1 MRGHARSR
9 TRTRPCRGRVMRRE
23 DPHVHTYD
31 SHWPLHFVG
40 YAFTS
45 MLDLFRGDIDGQ
57 AQLIWTPQGSP
68 SLPFTYL
75 CYDSAS
81 LDLID
86 GIAINLRISC
96 RADGHDDGRRYA
108 RTHIHI
114 IYARTNTLSYISTTL
129 ASEFQWIPIRVV
141 AECRSLS
148 DDPTIPRV
156 MTFTRSLD
164 FVRTFLYSLTWR

>member
-1 MRGHARSR
+1 MFADTHVRINAH
-9 TRTRPCRGRVMRRE
+9 GRVADELCDVRIRAYI
-23 DPHVHTYD
+23 HTYVYTYD

-96 RADGHDDGRRYA
+96 RVDATTVSRDTRIHTYIYIYV
-108 RTHIHI
+108 RTLLYMY
-114 IYARTNTLSYISTTL
+114 IYIYIST
-129 ASEFQWIPIRVV
+129 I
-141 AECRSLS
+141 LS
-148 DDPTIPRV
+148 HLNFNEYR
-156 MTFTRSLD
+156 LG
-164 FVRTFLYSLTWR
+164 

>member
-1 MRGHARSR
+1 
-9 TRTRPCRGRVMRRE
+9 MRRT
-23 DPHVHTYD
+23 DPRVHTYVYTYD

-96 RADGHDDGRRYA
+96 RVDATTVSRDTRIHTYIYIYV
-108 RTHIHI
+108 RTLLYMY
-114 IYARTNTLSYISTTL
+114 IYIYKYDSL

-148 DDPTIPRV
+148 ENLVTPGST
-156 MTFTRSLD
+156 TFTRSLD
-164 FVRTFLYSLTWR
+164 LVRTFLYSLTWR